1 MARWCNSLASFVT
14 AYSPP
19 LFLQPQGKII
29 KKNKRDKKKKNVK
42 LSNSAFHPAH
52 TPAYLSFFNTV
63 PDWVV
68 SVCVRV
74 WFQHIHVYLL
84 QRNISFLFDHGCDRG
99 ADCTVL
105 SQSNPTHQKAD
116 VYLSGSILKK
126 TIKKYFHWLQLKM
139 KPILQIKGS
148 CLWYFTQ
155 IKEADGSED
164 EMENKS
170 LLICLKH
177 TYDFT

>member
-1 MARWCNSLASFVT
+1 M
-14 AYSPP
+14 
-19 LFLQPQGKII
+19 
-29 KKNKRDKKKKNVK
+29 K

-74 WFQHIHVYLL
+74 WFQHIQQQLL
-84 QRNISFLFDHGCDRG
+84 LFIYYKEIYHSCLITAVIVGLT
-99 ADCTVL
+99 A
-105 SQSNPTHQKAD
+105 QS
-116 VYLSGSILKK
+116 YLSPTPRTRKQMYTSVAVSLKK
-126 TIKKYFHWLQLKM
+126 TIKNYFHWLQLKM

>member
-1 MARWCNSLASFVT
+1 M
-14 AYSPP
+14 
-19 LFLQPQGKII
+19 
-29 KKNKRDKKKKNVK
+29 KNVK

-63 PDWVV
+63 PDWVE

-74 WFQHIHVYLL
+74 WFQHIQQQLL
-84 QRNISFLFDHGCDRG
+84 LFIYYKEMYHSCLITAVIVGLT
-99 ADCTVL
+99 A
-105 SQSNPTHQKAD
+105 QS
-116 VYLSGSILKK
+116 YLSPTPRTRKQMYTSVAVSLKK
-126 TIKKYFHWLQLKM
+126 TIKNYFHWIQLKM

-148 CLWYFTQ
+148 CLWYFAQ

>member
-1 MARWCNSLASFVT
+1 M
-14 AYSPP
+14 
-19 LFLQPQGKII
+19 
-29 KKNKRDKKKKNVK
+29 K

-74 WFQHIHVYLL
+74 WFQHMQQQLL
-84 QRNISFLFDHGCDRG
+84 LFIYYKEMYHSC
-99 ADCTVL
+99 L
-105 SQSNPTHQKAD
+105 STAVIVGLTAQS
-116 VYLSGSILKK
+116 YLSPTPHTRKQMHTSVAVSLKT
-126 TIKKYFHWLQLKM
+126 TIKNYFHWLQLKM
-139 KPILQIKGS
+139 KPILQIIGS